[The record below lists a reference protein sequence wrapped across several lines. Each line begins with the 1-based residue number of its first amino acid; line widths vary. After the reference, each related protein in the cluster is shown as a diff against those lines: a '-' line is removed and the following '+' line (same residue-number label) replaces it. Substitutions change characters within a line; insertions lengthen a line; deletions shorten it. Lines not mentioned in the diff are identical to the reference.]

1 MKPTESS
8 YEELLS
14 RAYKHLKLSS
24 LAIMV
29 NAIAL
34 SAVLYGQVN
43 SLHLFIWLAG
53 ILMLA
58 VFRFNLSK
66 YYTNNKTKFSLLKW
80 KNIFYIPL
88 ILSSVFWGYASFF
101 FFIDGSYP
109 HQAMLIIVI
118 AGLSAGGISSLSSLL
133 SAVKI
138 FISLLIIPLI
148 IQLLMQNTFICNSMA
163 ALVSL
168 YLILLYRIAA
178 QFHEHY
184 IDILSSR
191 KMYEDEKDKL
201 LRSEERF
208 EKVFKQAPLG
218 IIIYDSNLI
227 IREANQEIVDF
238 LEAPHDF
245 LIGLDLHTLPD
256 QRLLPTLQS
265 TLDGIEG
272 FYEGEYQTKYIKKDL
287 WISMS
292 TSPLKDANHNIIGG
306 IAIVSDITQRM
317 LTQLKY
323 EYQASHDQLT
333 NIPNRTTLLEKVK
346 YEIIRYQRHDAVF
359 GLIFLDLDNFKNIND
374 SLGHAIGDKLLIQ
387 AAARLKEIIRV
398 EDTIARIGG
407 DEFVIL
413 LPDLG
418 TDEKKSA
425 SNAEYIAQKVHT
437 VLKKQFEIEGYNL
450 NISSSIGIALVD
462 DKEQN
467 EHDLLKNADIAMYQA
482 KKAGKNTTSFYKYQ
496 MDAWVKRRLTLEN
509 GLRKAIEN
517 KELEIYY
524 QPIIE
529 FSTGKLMGAEALL
542 RWNSEEFGNIV
553 PDEFI
558 PIAEESGMIVS
569 IGYWVLE
576 NSVKQFVAWKKE
588 FPLAD
593 SFNRIAVNISVR
605 QFNYPGFLKQ
615 VQEILQE
622 SCINPYS
629 LELELVESIIVK
641 DVEIVRE
648 KMNRLRKLGVR
659 ISIDDFGTGYSSL
672 SYLKKLPFTTLKI
685 DKSFVQDIQ
694 DDVDDKE
701 LVSTILT
708 IAKNFNLEV
717 VAEGVET
724 YEQYIF
730 LQERIC
736 DYMQG
741 YYCSKPMDVKNFEN
755 FFASTGGFCQVVS
768 RLGLKH

>member
-1 MKPTESS
+1 LKPIELH

-14 RAYKHLKLSS
+14 RAYKNLKLSS
-24 LAIMV
+24 LAIVV
-29 NAIAL
+29 NALVL
-34 SAVLYGQVN
+34 SVIMYQNVSDTFL
-43 SLHLFIWLAG
+43 IPWLS
-53 ILMLA
+53 ITLL
-58 VFRFNLSK
+58 VSIFRFSSSIYYDKNKSK
-66 YYTNNKTKFSLLKW
+66 YSIIKW
-80 KNIFYIPL
+80 KYIFYLPL
-88 ILSSVFWGYASFF
+88 VLSSILWSFASFF
-101 FFIDGSYP
+101 FFVPESYL
-109 HQAMLIIVI
+109 HQAMLIVIV
-118 AGLSAGGISSLSSLL
+118 AGLSAGAISSLSSLR
-133 SAVKI
+133 SASRI
-138 FISLLIIPLI
+138 FIFFLIVPLI
-148 IQLLMQNTFICNSMA
+148 AQLLMQDTYIHNIFAILIT
-163 ALVSL
+163 L
-168 YLILLYRIAA
+168 YLLLIYKISTL
-178 QFHEHY
+178 FHEHY
-184 IDILSSR
+184 LDIVESR
-191 KMYEDEKDKL
+191 QMYEDEKEKL

-208 EKVFKQAPLG
+208 GKVFNQAPLG
-218 IIIYDSNLI
+218 IIIYDSDLI
-227 IREANQEIVDF
+227 IREANQEIVEF

-265 TLDGIEG
+265 TLDDVEG

-333 NIPNRTTLLEKVK
+333 NIPNRATLLEKIK
-346 YEIIRYQRHDAVF
+346 YESIRYQRHGAIF

-387 AAARLKEIIRV
+387 AAARLKDIIRI
-398 EDTIARIGG
+398 EDTVARIGG

-425 SNAEYIAQKVHT
+425 TNAEYIAQKVHT
-437 VLKKQFEIEGYNL
+437 VLKQQFEIDGYKL

-482 KKAGKNTTSFYKYQ
+482 KKAGKNTTTFYKHQ
-496 MDAWVKRRLTLEN
+496 MDEWVKRRLTIEN
-509 GLRKAIEN
+509 GLRSAIEN
-517 KELEIYY
+517 QELEIHY

-542 RWNSEEFGNIV
+542 RWNSQEFGHV
-553 PDEFI
+553 MPDEFI
-558 PIAEESGMIVS
+558 PVAEESGLIVS
-569 IGYWVLE
+569 IGNWVLK

-588 FPLAD
+588 FPHVD
-593 SFNRIAVNISVR
+593 SFSRIAVNISVR
-605 QFNYPGFLKQ
+605 QFNYSGFVKQ
-615 VQEILQE
+615 VKDIIDDTGI
-622 SCINPYS
+622 SPYH

-641 DVEIVRE
+641 DVEIIRE
-648 KMNRLRKLGVR
+648 KMNNLRKLGIR

-672 SYLKKLPFTTLKI
+672 AYLKKLPFTTLKI
-685 DKSFVQDIQ
+685 DKSFIQDIQ

-701 LVSTILT
+701 LISTILT

-717 VAEGVET
+717 IAEGVET
-724 YEQYIF
+724 YEQYTF
-730 LQERIC
+730 LQERYC

-741 YYCSKPMDVKNFEN
+741 YYCSRPMDVKNFEV
-755 FFASTGGFCQVVS
+755 FFTSTGGFCQVIS
-768 RLGLKH
+768 TSELKH